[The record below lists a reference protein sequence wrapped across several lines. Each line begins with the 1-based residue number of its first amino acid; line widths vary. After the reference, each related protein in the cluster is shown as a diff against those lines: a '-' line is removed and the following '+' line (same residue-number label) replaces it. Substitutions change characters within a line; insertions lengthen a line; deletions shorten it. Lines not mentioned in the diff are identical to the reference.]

1 MIDEKTQPQRWL
13 ISTITASF
21 LQQQEFHQWCAIFHS
36 VVLVALHVACIPMIC
51 SRSVKPESSFLSQ
64 SRLQFHQIYRTNE
77 TEQNFLNH
85 ISASSHFK
93 MCRRCRKNSSKLFGR
108 RTTRKTKLRNNIT
121 LKTIF
126 SAAVLKK
133 HVFSII
139 LLLFSEQQIDVVVS
153 FLPKV
158 AISEMSTVWVDPRVG
173 SRFL

>member
-1 MIDEKTQPQRWL
+1 
-13 ISTITASF
+13 
-21 LQQQEFHQWCAIFHS
+21 
-36 VVLVALHVACIPMIC
+36 
-51 SRSVKPESSFLSQ
+51 
-64 SRLQFHQIYRTNE
+64 
-77 TEQNFLNH
+77 
-85 ISASSHFK
+85 